1 MENVSRNIK
10 RKRIG
15 RLLFLVPICLVALL
29 FQQCSEAEQPL
40 FELLKASR
48 TNIDFINRLESSQ
61 HFNIYKYRNFYNG
74 GGVGIGDVNNDG
86 LVDIYLTSNLESNRL
101 YLNKGNFEFEDHTEK
116 AGVAGLRAWSTGV
129 SMVDINADG
138 WLDIYLCNSGTL
150 KGDDRRN
157 EFFINQGDGT
167 FRESARSMGL
177 ADQGFSTHAVFFDYD
192 KDGDLDV
199 YLLNNSFVPVGS
211 FNLTKNERPVRDKL
225 GGDKLMRNDD
235 GYFTDVSEEAGIY
248 GSVIGFGL
256 AVAVSD
262 LNKDGWPDLYI
273 SNDFFEKD
281 YLYMNNRDGT
291 FSENLEHSIKATS
304 LTSMGSDI
312 ADLNGDGYP
321 EIFVTD
327 MLPET
332 EERFKTTM
340 TFEGWDKYQY
350 NLKYGYYHQFT
361 RNTLQLNNGPAFN
374 GHVTFSEIGRQANLE
389 ATDWS
394 WSALFA
400 DFDNDGSK
408 DLFVTNGIARD
419 ILDQDYLNYITN
431 EEVARMVVKKEGV
444 DFKQLIEI
452 IPSRKIS
459 NYAFS
464 GGKDLSF
471 KNKTAEWGLSTPS
484 HSNGAAYADLDND
497 GNMDL
502 VVNNVNMPT
511 FVYENTG
518 DTNNYLKIEL
528 KGKNKNI
535 HGIGAKVSVIAGGKL
550 LYHEQNPF
558 RGFQSTVDARLN
570 FGLDKITKVDTLI
583 VEWPY
588 GGTTLISN
596 VSVNQTILLD
606 ENEAGRTMAKEPAV
620 VDPLFTEIA
629 VSSLQSISHKEN
641 EYVDFDRDKLV
652 YHMKST
658 EGPGL
663 AVADVNGDGLED
675 VFLGGATGFAA
686 SMLIQTAEGAFVKTN
701 ESVFHEDKQSEDLG
715 SLFFDADND
724 GDLDL
729 YVTSGGSESLSSAF
743 GLVDRLYI
751 NDGNG
756 RFSRSQ
762 QVLPAG
768 LPVSSSTVK
777 ASDFDG
783 DGDLDLFVGIRL
795 KAELIGVPQSSY
807 LLQNDGSGQFTDV
820 TEALAPDLIDIGM
833 VTDAVWADFTGDG
846 ADDLVVVGE
855 WMPVTFL
862 ANQNGSLKNVSDI
875 SKIDNTTGWWNVI
888 ETADLNADGIADFIV
903 GNHGLNSR
911 FRATPEKPI
920 ACYIND
926 FDQNGTIEQIMCQYN
941 GDESYPTILRHDL
954 VRQMPVLNKKYL
966 KYASYKGQTIRDIF
980 SPEQISKAIVHE
992 VKMLESVV
1000 LLSGPGGY
1008 KVQAMPKPAQIAP
1021 VYAIL
1026 PGDFDGDGI
1035 VDILLGGNLYNV
1047 KPEVGRYDAS
1057 YGTMLKGLGNGS
1069 FEPLS
1074 PRQSGILL
1082 DGEIRDF
1089 ARLEAF
1095 GENLILVARN
1105 NDVMQVYKLNN

>member
-10 RKRIG
+10 RKWIG

-281 YLYMNNRDGT
+281 YLYINNRDGT

-361 RNTLQLNNGPAFN
+361 RNTLQLNNGPAID

-452 IPSRKIS
+452 IPARKIS

-471 KNKTAEWGLSTPS
+471 KNKTAEWGLFTPS

-528 KGKNKNI
+528 KGKKKNI

-558 RGFQSTVDARLN
+558 RGFQSTVDVRLN
-570 FGLDKITKVDTLI
+570 FGLDKITMVDTLI

-596 VSVNQTILLD
+596 VSVNQTIVLD
-606 ENEAGRTMAKEPAV
+606 ENEAGRIMAKEPAV
-620 VDPLFTEIA
+620 IDPLFTEIA

-675 VFLGGATGFAA
+675 IFLGGATGFAG
-686 SMLIQTAEGAFVKTN
+686 SMLIQTGEGVFVKTN
-701 ESVFHEDKQSEDLG
+701 GSVFHKDKQSEDLG

-768 LPVSSSTVK
+768 LPVSSSTVN

-846 ADDLVVVGE
+846 VDDLVVVGE

-875 SKIDNTTGWWNVI
+875 YKIDNTTGWWNVI

-920 ACYIND
+920 AWYIND

-954 VRQMPVLNKKYL
+954 VKQMPVLNKKYL

-1008 KVQAMPKPAQIAP
+1008 KVQVMPKPAQIAP

-1089 ARLEAF
+1089 VRLEAF

-1105 NDVMQVYKLNN
+1105 NDSIQVYKLNN

>member
-1 MENVSRNIK
+1 MENVSGNIK
-10 RKRIG
+10 RKQVG
-15 RLLFLVPICLVALL
+15 RFLFLVPIWLVALL

-40 FELLKASR
+40 FELLKDSR

-101 YLNKGNFEFEDHTEK
+101 YLNKGDFEFEDYTEK

-177 ADQGFSTHAVFFDYD
+177 ADKGFSTHAVFFDYD

-211 FNLTKNERPVRDKL
+211 FNLKKNERPIRDKL

-256 AVAVSD
+256 AVAVGD

-291 FSENLEHSIKATS
+291 FSENLDHSIKATS

-361 RNTLQLNNGPAFN
+361 RNTLQLNNGPAVD
-374 GHVTFSEIGRQANLE
+374 GQVTFSEIGRQTNVE

-431 EEVARMVVKKEGV
+431 EEVARMVVKQEGV
-444 DFKQLIEI
+444 DFKQLIDI
-452 IPSRKIS
+452 IPARKIS

-497 GNMDL
+497 GDMDL

-528 KGKNKNI
+528 KGKKKNI
-535 HGIGAKVSVIAGGKL
+535 HGIGAKVSVIAGRKL

-558 RGFQSTVDARLN
+558 RGFQSTVDVRLN
-570 FGLDKITKVDTLI
+570 FGLGKITKVDTLI
-583 VEWPY
+583 VEWPC
-588 GGTTLISN
+588 GSTTLISN
-596 VSVNQTILLD
+596 VSVNQTIVLH
-606 ENEAGRTMAKEPAV
+606 ENEAGRTLAKEPAL
-620 VDPLFTEIA
+620 VDPLFNEIA

-663 AVADVNGDGLED
+663 AVADVNDDGLAD
-675 VFLGGATGFAA
+675 VFLGGATGFAG
-686 SMLIQTAEGAFVKTN
+686 SMLIQTAKGGFVRTN
-701 ESVFHEDKQSEDLG
+701 ESIFHKDKQSEDLG

-751 NDGNG
+751 NHGNG
-756 RFSRSQ
+756 RFSRSR

-768 LPVSSSTVK
+768 LPVSSSTVN

-795 KAELIGVPQSSY
+795 KAEFIGVPQSSY

-820 TEALAPDLIDIGM
+820 TEVFAPDLIDIGM

-846 ADDLVVVGE
+846 VNDLVVVGE

-862 ANQNGSLKNVSDI
+862 ANQNGFFRNVSDI
-875 SKIDNTTGWWNVI
+875 YKMENTTGWWTAI
-888 ETADLNADGIADFIV
+888 ETADLNADGISDFIV

-920 ACYIND
+920 SWYISD
-926 FDQNGTIEQIMCQYN
+926 FDRNGTIEQIMCQYN
-941 GDESYPTILRHDL
+941 GEKSYPTILRHDL
-954 VRQMPVLNKKYL
+954 VRQMPILNKKYL
-966 KYASYKGQTIRDIF
+966 KYASYKGQTIHDIF
-980 SPEQISKAIVHE
+980 SSEQISKAIVHQ

-1000 LLSGPGGY
+1000 LLSGPEGY
-1008 KVQAMPKPAQIAP
+1008 HAQAMPKPAQIAP

-1026 PGDFDGDGI
+1026 PDDFDGDGI

-1074 PRQSGILL
+1074 PGQSGILL

-1105 NDVMQVYKLNN
+1105 NNSMQVYKLNN